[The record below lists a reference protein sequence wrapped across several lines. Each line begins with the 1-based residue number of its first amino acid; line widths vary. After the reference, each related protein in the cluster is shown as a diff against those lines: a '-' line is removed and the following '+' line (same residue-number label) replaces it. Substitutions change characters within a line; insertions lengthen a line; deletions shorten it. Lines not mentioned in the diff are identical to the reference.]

1 MDGDTLLLTL
11 ILLVG
16 DPIRIGDGGGGIA
29 TPLGIRLFEDGF
41 GVANGED
48 GVPPT
53 FEKDLGD
60 DTLLAI
66 PLGEPKPIVLGD
78 EIFCGELRSCVAVM
92 PAYLLALVPGVG
104 VTVLRFFLGRRGA
117 DVSVGTAGFLV

>member
-1 MDGDTLLLTL
+1 MDGDALLLM
-11 ILLVG
+11 LLVG
-16 DPIRIGDGGGGIA
+16 DLVRFGDGGGGIA
-29 TPLGIRLFEDGF
+29 TPLGIRLLEAGF

-53 FEKDLGD
+53 FEVELLGD
-60 DTLLAI
+60 DTLLAM
-66 PLGEPKPIVLGD
+66 PLGEPKPIELGD
-78 EIFCGELRSCVAVM
+78 EIFCGELRSSVAVM

-104 VTVLRFFLGRRGA
+104 VTVLRLFLGRRLA